1 MGRVPSL
8 EIPVY
13 FFSGLRDRNT
23 LLSLVEEYLVYLDAP
38 AGKELIV
45 FENSAHTPFMAEP
58 EAFFHEL
65 KRVKQKTYLKGQ

>member
-1 MGRVPSL
+1 VGRVPSL